1 MHDLR
6 SVARGRKVH
15 SHNVPAVFSGF
26 PNVRTRSFL
35 SSCAVKKLTHL
46 SPHCSTDT
54 DTHIKKHSLTSGF
67 GETPLPWITVT
78 VYVEWTATPPPPPS
92 PSAAFIPFGLYS
104 LQSAVPE
111 SVRTFSEE
119 RAGKL
124 RYGLRQ
130 GETEGRCRGQSRR
143 EREGGGCGWMG
154 AGWVPSILE
163 QVRLWQVGERVPGVT
178 AWDRWIW
185 VKLVN
190 EHTAQLS
197 WFPKLL
203 LKSFYW
209 QLWMLGSHCE
219 HPREVIWAL
228 IVQKKVVFNCTAPDN
243 WFKTKRKKEN
253 IREMISFLRSVNL
266 TRHHVCA
273 QGLKICMWW

>member
-1 MHDLR
+1 MSNGLLLLLLH
-6 SVARGRKVH
+6 
-15 SHNVPAVFSGF
+15 
-26 PNVRTRSFL
+26 
-35 SSCAVKKLTHL
+35 
-46 SPHCSTDT
+46 
-54 DTHIKKHSLTSGF
+54 
-67 GETPLPWITVT
+67 PLPLLPLFLLDYIPCNQLSRSRCGLLVRRELENCATV
-78 VYVEWTATPPPPPS
+78 
-92 PSAAFIPFGLYS
+92 FGRER
-104 LQSAVPE
+104 QRGDAGG
-111 SVRTFSEE
+111 
-119 RAGKL
+119 RAG
-124 RYGLRQ
+124 
-130 GETEGRCRGQSRR
+130 

>member
-1 MHDLR
+1 MGVVMYKVLLKVSRSCHSMHDLR

-26 PNVRTRSFL
+26 PNVRTRSLL
-35 SSCAVKKLTHL
+35 SSCAVKRLTHL

-54 DTHIKKHSLTSGF
+54 DTHIKKHRLTSGF

-92 PSAAFIPFGLYS
+92 PSAAFIRFGLYS

-143 EREGGGCGWMG
+143 EKGEGAGGWVQGGC
-154 AGWVPSILE
+154 
-163 QVRLWQVGERVPGVT
+163 RLFWNRCAFDKWGSAFPG
-178 AWDRWIW
+178 
-185 VKLVN
+185 
-190 EHTAQLS
+190 S
-197 WFPKLL
+197 LL
-203 LKSFYW
+203 GIDEYEL
-209 QLWMLGSHCE
+209 
-219 HPREVIWAL
+219 
-228 IVQKKVVFNCTAPDN
+228 N
-243 WFKTKRKKEN
+243 W
-253 IREMISFLRSVNL
+253 
-266 TRHHVCA
+266 
-273 QGLKICMWW
+273 

>member
-1 MHDLR
+1 MVGVVMYKVLLKVSRSCHSMHDLR

-35 SSCAVKKLTHL
+35 SSCAVKKLTYL

-143 EREGGGCGWMG
+143 ERRGRVRVDGCRVGAVYFGTGAPLTSGGARSRGHC
-154 AGWVPSILE
+154 
-163 QVRLWQVGERVPGVT
+163 
-178 AWDRWIW
+178 
-185 VKLVN
+185 
-190 EHTAQLS
+190 
-197 WFPKLL
+197 
-203 LKSFYW
+203 
-209 QLWMLGSHCE
+209 LG
-219 HPREVIWAL
+219 
-228 IVQKKVVFNCTAPDN
+228 
-243 WFKTKRKKEN
+243 
-253 IREMISFLRSVNL
+253 
-266 TRHHVCA
+266 
-273 QGLKICMWW
+273 